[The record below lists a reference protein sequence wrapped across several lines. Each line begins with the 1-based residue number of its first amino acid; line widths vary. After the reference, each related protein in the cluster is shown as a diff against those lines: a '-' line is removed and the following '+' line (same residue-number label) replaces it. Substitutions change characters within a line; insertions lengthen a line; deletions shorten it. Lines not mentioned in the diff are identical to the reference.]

1 MSASAICTGICE
13 MLFIGIPLD
22 PTRNP
27 ANGSIYY
34 VHFKD
39 KETKIQRPEVVNKT
53 PGLNTGPLT

>member
-1 MSASAICTGICE
+1 MSASAIYTVICE
-13 MLFIGIPLD
+13 MLYIGIPSN

-27 ANGSIYY
+27 ANRGIYY

-39 KETKIQRPEVVNKT
+39 KETKIQRPEVLNKT